1 MVLYKIKK
9 EKISDYKN
17 KGLKGFL
24 SFGCQIFN
32 ENLDKENGVYHYWRL
47 KPNSQDEMILTKI
60 KMEDL
65 YVEV

>member
-9 EKISDYKN
+9 EKISEYSN
-17 KGLKGFL
+17 KELKGFL
-24 SFGCQIFN
+24 DFGCQIFK

-47 KPNSQDEMILTKI
+47 RANSQDEMILTKI